1 VDTSQQHKAF
11 LLLLALVSVAF
22 FWLLVPFFGAVFWAV
37 ILAIVFHPL
46 HRRVLRALG
55 GRANL
60 AATASVLICIVIAI
74 IPTAVI
80 VTSLVAEGAQLVQRV
95 QQGPFDLPSIF
106 TRLVAHLPGWAQEWF
121 ARIDAADL
129 QALRERLSAALL
141 AASQAIAGQALNLG
155 QITLRFVGSVG
166 IMLYVLFFLFRDG
179 AAIGHNIL
187 AAMPLSVDY
196 SRRLLAMFAAVVRA
210 TVKGNI
216 IIAVIQGGIGGVT
229 FWLLGIEAALLWGVL
244 MTFLSM
250 LPAVGAGL
258 VWVPVAGWL
267 LLSGAVARGL
277 ILIGVGVFVISIIDN
292 LLRPFLVGKDTRLPD
307 YVVLVSTVG
316 GLSLF
321 GINGFVIGPLI
332 AALFIA
338 GWQLFRD
345 EQGRGG

>member
-11 LLLLALVSVAF
+11 LLLLALVSAAF

-60 AATASVLICIVIAI
+60 AATASVLICVVIAI
-74 IPTAVI
+74 IPTTVI
-80 VTSLVAEGAQLVQRV
+80 VTSLVAEGAGVVQRV
-95 QQGPFDLPSIF
+95 QQGSFDLPTIF
-106 TRLVAHLPGWAQEWF
+106 TRLVAHLPAWAQEWF
-121 ARIDAADL
+121 AQIDAADL

-141 AASQAIAGQALNLG
+141 AASQAVAGQALNVG

-179 AAIGHNIL
+179 PAIGRNIL
-187 AAMPLSVDY
+187 ACMPLSVDY

-216 IIAVIQGGIGGVT
+216 IIAVIQGSIGGVT

-244 MTFLSM
+244 MVFLSM

-258 VWVPVAGWL
+258 VWVPVAAWL
-267 LLSGAVARGL
+267 LLSGSVARGL